1 MSFRIL
7 DQAPQYLLADGR
19 VNSGGSLTFYE
30 TDLTTLKNT
39 WSDEANTVLNTNP
52 VLMGATGRTVTDVWG
67 DGEYGVVCKDALGVI
82 QWTRN
87 NVRDVATAG
96 ATIPPLVAGQFLSND
111 GSILSWQPVIQ
122 VPDMTGESGNILS
135 NDGGNPIWIPPP
147 VAPALDVVIGATSLT
162 LGTSASND
170 KWFLQKGSAS
180 APPSGTK
187 STSTSVVFPFQFKT
201 LWWIGVT
208 QTHDGVTA
216 FATLPRQTNSAQSTS
231 GFTVRFSTDE
241 NSTASGWNITSP
253 VPFDWVAMGI
263 REVTP

>member
-52 VLMGATGRTVTDVWG
+52 VILDAAGRTITDVWG
-67 DGEYGVVCKDALGVI
+67 DGEYGVVCKDALGVV

-87 NVRDVATAG
+87 NVRDAASAG
-96 ATIPPLVAGQFLSND
+96 ASIPALVAGQFLSND
-111 GSILSWQPVIQ
+111 GSILAWQPVLQ
-122 VPDMTGESGNILS
+122 VPDMTGEAGNILS
-135 NDGGNPIWIPPP
+135 NDGGNAIWIPPQTI
-147 VAPALDVVIGATSLT
+147 PALDVVIGANTLQ

-180 APPSGTK
+180 APPSGGRNTN
-187 STSTSVVFPFQFKT
+187 TTITYPFAFKT
-201 LWWIGVT
+201 IWAVLIT
-208 QTHDGVTA
+208 QTNNGVTA
-216 FATLPRQTNSAQSTS
+216 NGFVPSQTVTAKSATT
-231 GFTVRFSTDE
+231 FTVRFCADE
-241 NSTASGWNITSP
+241 NSTSPVWDITSA
-253 VPFDWVAMGI
+253 VPFDWVAIGI